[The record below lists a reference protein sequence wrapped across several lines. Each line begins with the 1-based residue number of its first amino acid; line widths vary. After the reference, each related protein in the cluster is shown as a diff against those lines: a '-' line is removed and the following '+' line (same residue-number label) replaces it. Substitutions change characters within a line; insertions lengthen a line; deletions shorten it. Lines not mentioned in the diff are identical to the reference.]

1 MTHTPYDQMTP
12 EQKLAFEA
20 EIRPFMPPPIDLAR
34 YGITLTNPNGSTGPR
49 TPKGKARSSKNR
61 LAHGLCSTALLLD
74 SESPTDFAELKAQ
87 VIAAY
92 SPANPEESLLTGQLV
107 EAQWRL
113 LRARRVEAKT
123 LNTLDQQ
130 NEDLADAFWN
140 DDHAAVW
147 DRVQRYVTTAERS
160 HQRALKNLVTAQK
173 NRPQTTPPSPA
184 VVQAKPVPTPVKPE
198 PACPPDQFES
208 QKPLTMAA
216 GASAFTP
223 RC

>member
-49 TPKGKARSSKNR
+49 TPKGKARSCKNR

-87 VIAAY
+87 VLAAY
-92 SPANPEESLLTGQLV
+92 APANPEEALLTVQLV

-140 DDHAAVW
+140 DDHTVVLE
-147 DRVQRYVTTAERS
+147 RVQRYVTTAERS
-160 HQRALKNLVTAQK
+160 HQQAVKNLVTAQK
-173 NRPQTTPPSPA
+173 NRPQTAPLPPA
-184 VVQAKPVPTPVKPE
+184 VAAAKPVLVVLKPE
-198 PACPPDQFES
+198 PVPPPAKFES